1 MQLLGDPYSML
12 ILASLDFV
20 NSKAVMKSTFELTLL
35 FRSHLELSQC
45 REREDKYTNIY
56 QHVY

>member
-1 MQLLGDPYSML
+1 ML

-20 NSKAVMKSTFELTLL
+20 NYNAVMKSTFELTLL
-35 FRSHLELSQC
+35 FRSHLELFQC
-45 REREDKYTNIY
+45 REWEDEYTNIY

>member
-1 MQLLGDPYSML
+1 MQ

-20 NSKAVMKSTFELTLL
+20 NEKAVMKSTFELTLL
-35 FRSHLELSQC
+35 FKSHLELFQC

-56 QHVY
+56 QHVH